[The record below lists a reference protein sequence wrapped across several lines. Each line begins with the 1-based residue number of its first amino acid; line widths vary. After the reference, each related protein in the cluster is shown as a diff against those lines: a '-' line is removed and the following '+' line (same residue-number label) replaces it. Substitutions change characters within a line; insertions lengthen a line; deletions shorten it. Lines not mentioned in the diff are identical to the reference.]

1 LVTVLRPLSTSELL
15 DRTFH
20 LYRNHFVLFVGI
32 AAMPQ
37 LGVLA
42 LRLAY
47 AERMIQTPF
56 FGRWGSVFAVWLV
69 TFIALE
75 IVHAATAMAVSN
87 LHLERNTSIGSAY
100 SAARGSLLRVLWI
113 AFAAFLLPILIAVPI
128 TLTIIGVLSLVMMDS
143 GVGDTATMVFSVL
156 MLLAIFVAPLRWWL
170 RWSLVVPIT
179 VLEGGGLRV
188 SMRRSKALT
197 HDRQGRVFLVYVL
210 IVALTWVGGAIC
222 QIPFYLTIG
231 RHAFQRSGLI
241 SQTAR
246 LLQVTGS
253 FLSASLV
260 GALLTI
266 ALTLIYYDERV
277 RREGFDMQLM
287 MAALEPAPEAPLT
300 SPA

>member
-1 LVTVLRPLSTSELL
+1 MVTVLRPLSTSELL

-32 AAMPQ
+32 AALPQ

-42 LRLAY
+42 VRLSY
-47 AERMIQTPF
+47 AERVIRTPF
-56 FGRWGSVFAVWLV
+56 LGRWGPVLVVWIIGFL
-69 TFIALE
+69 ALE
-75 IVHAATAMAVSN
+75 IAHAATAIAVSN

-100 SAARGSLLRVLWI
+100 STARGSLLRVLWI
-113 AFAAFLLPILIAVPI
+113 AFAAFLLPILIAIPI
-128 TLTIIGVLSLVMMDS
+128 MLTVVGVLSIVVAGS
-143 GVGDTATMVFSVL
+143 GSEDTVTIVFSVL
-156 MLLAIFVAPLRWWL
+156 MVVAIFVAPLRWWL

-197 HDRQGRVFLVYVL
+197 HDRRGRVFLVYVL
-210 IVALTWVGGAIC
+210 IVALTWVVGVIC
-222 QIPFYLTIG
+222 QVPFYLTMG
-231 RHAFQRSGLI
+231 SHAFSRPGLI
-241 SQTAR
+241 GQTAR
-246 LLQVTGS
+246 MLQAAGYFVSG
-253 FLSASLV
+253 SLV

-287 MAALEPAPEAPLT
+287 MAALEAAPETPVA

>member
-1 LVTVLRPLSTSELL
+1 
-15 DRTFH
+15 
-20 LYRNHFVLFVGI
+20 
-32 AAMPQ
+32 MPQ

-69 TFIALE
+69 TFMALE
-75 IVHAATAMAVSN
+75 IAHAATAMAVSN

>member
-32 AAMPQ
+32 AAIPQ

-47 AERMIQTPF
+47 AERVIQTPF
-56 FGRWGSVFAVWLV
+56 FGRWGPVVWLV
-69 TFIALE
+69 TFMALE
-75 IVHAATAMAVSN
+75 IAHAATAMAVSN
-87 LHLERNTSIGSAY
+87 LHLDRPASIGSAY

-113 AFAAFLLPILIAVPI
+113 AFTAFLLPVLIAVPI
-128 TLTIIGVLSLVMMDS
+128 TLTVIGILAIVVA
-143 GVGDTATMVFSVL
+143 GAGGGDTVSIVFTVL
-156 MLLAIFVAPLRWWL
+156 MLVSIFVAPLRWWL

-197 HDRQGRVFLVYVL
+197 HDRQGRVFLVYML
-210 IVALTWVGGAIC
+210 IVALTWVVGAIC

-231 RHAFQRSGLI
+231 SHAFRRPGLI

-246 LLQVTGS
+246 LLQATGS
-253 FLSASLV
+253 FVSASLV

-266 ALTLIYYDERV
+266 ALTLIYFDERV

-287 MAALEPAPEAPLT
+287 VSALEPSPEIPLT

>member
-32 AAMPQ
+32 AAIPQ

-47 AERMIQTPF
+47 AERVIQTPF
-56 FGRWGSVFAVWLV
+56 FGRWGPVVWLV
-69 TFIALE
+69 TFMALE
-75 IVHAATAMAVSN
+75 IAHAATAMAVSN
-87 LHLERNTSIGSAY
+87 LHLDRPASIGSAY

-113 AFAAFLLPILIAVPI
+113 AFTAFLLPVLIAVPI
-128 TLTIIGVLSLVMMDS
+128 TLTVIGILAIVVA
-143 GVGDTATMVFSVL
+143 GAGGGDTVSIVFTVL
-156 MLLAIFVAPLRWWL
+156 ILVSIFVAPLRWWL

-197 HDRQGRVFLVYVL
+197 HDRQGRVFLVYML
-210 IVALTWVGGAIC
+210 IVALTWVVGAIC

-231 RHAFQRSGLI
+231 SHAFRRPGLI

-246 LLQVTGS
+246 LLQATGS
-253 FLSASLV
+253 FVSASLV

-266 ALTLIYYDERV
+266 ALTLIYFDERV

-287 MAALEPAPEAPLT
+287 MSALEPSPEIPLT

>member
-1 LVTVLRPLSTSELL
+1 MVTVLRPLSTSELL

-75 IVHAATAMAVSN
+75 IAHAATAMAVSN

>member
-1 LVTVLRPLSTSELL
+1 MVTVLRPLSTSELL

-56 FGRWGSVFAVWLV
+56 FGRWGSVFGVWLV
-69 TFIALE
+69 SFMALE
-75 IVHAATAMAVSN
+75 IAHAATAMAVSN
-87 LHLERNTSIGSAY
+87 LHLDRPASIGSAY

-113 AFAAFLLPILIAVPI
+113 AFTAFLLPILIAVPI
-128 TLTIIGVLSLVMMDS
+128 TLTVIGILAIVVA
-143 GVGDTATMVFSVL
+143 GAGGGDTVSIVFTVL
-156 MLLAIFVAPLRWWL
+156 MLVSIFVAPLRWWL

-197 HDRQGRVFLVYVL
+197 HERQGRVFLVYML
-210 IVALTWVGGAIC
+210 IVALTWVVGAIC

-231 RHAFQRSGLI
+231 SHAFRRPGLI

-246 LLQVTGS
+246 LLQATGS
-253 FLSASLV
+253 FVSASLV

-287 MAALEPAPEAPLT
+287 MAALEPAPLT

>member
-32 AAMPQ
+32 AAIPQ

-42 LRLAY
+42 LRLSY
-47 AERMIQTPF
+47 AERLIRTPLL
-56 FGRWGSVFAVWLV
+56 GRWGPSLVVWIVAFL
-69 TFIALE
+69 ALE
-75 IVHAATAMAVSN
+75 IAHAATAMAVSN
-87 LHLERNTSIGSAY
+87 LHLERPSSIGSAY
-100 SAARGSLLRVLWI
+100 SAAKGSLLRVLWI
-113 AFAAFLLPILIAVPI
+113 AFIAFLLPILIAVPI
-128 TLTIIGVLSLVMMDS
+128 TLTVIGILSIIVIGS
-143 GVGDTATMVFSVL
+143 GSEDTVTIVFSVL
-156 MLLAIFVAPLRWWL
+156 MLVAILVAPLRWWL
-170 RWSLVVPIT
+170 RWSLVVPVT

-197 HDRQGRVFLVYVL
+197 HDRRGRVFLVYVL
-210 IVALTWVGGAIC
+210 IVALTWVVGIIC
-222 QIPFYLTIG
+222 QVPFYLTMG
-231 RHAFQRSGLI
+231 SHGFRRPGLI
-241 SQTAR
+241 GQTAR
-246 LLQVTGS
+246 LLQATGS
-253 FLSASLV
+253 FVSASLV

-287 MAALEPAPEAPLT
+287 MSALEPAPEVPLT

>member
-1 LVTVLRPLSTSELL
+1 
-15 DRTFH
+15 
-20 LYRNHFVLFVGI
+20 
-32 AAMPQ
+32 

-47 AERMIQTPF
+47 SERVIQTPF

-69 TFIALE
+69 SFMALE
-75 IVHAATAMAVSN
+75 IAHAATAMAVSN
-87 LHLERNTSIGSAY
+87 LHLDRPASIGSAY

-113 AFAAFLLPILIAVPI
+113 AFTAFLLPILIAVPI
-128 TLTIIGVLSLVMMDS
+128 TLTVIGILAIVVA
-143 GVGDTATMVFSVL
+143 GAGGGDTVSIVFTVL
-156 MLLAIFVAPLRWWL
+156 MLVSIFVAPLRWWL

-197 HDRQGRVFLVYVL
+197 HDRQGRVFLVYML
-210 IVALTWVGGAIC
+210 IVALTWVVGAIC

-231 RHAFQRSGLI
+231 SHAFRRPGLI

-246 LLQVTGS
+246 LLQATGS
-253 FLSASLV
+253 FVSASLV

-287 MAALEPAPEAPLT
+287 MAALEPAPLT

>member
-1 LVTVLRPLSTSELL
+1 MVTVLRPLSTSELL

-56 FGRWGSVFAVWLV
+56 FGRWGSVFGVWLV
-69 TFIALE
+69 SFMALE
-75 IVHAATAMAVSN
+75 IAHAATAMAVSN
-87 LHLERNTSIGSAY
+87 LHLDRPASIGSAY

-113 AFAAFLLPILIAVPI
+113 AFTAFLLPILIAVPI
-128 TLTIIGVLSLVMMDS
+128 TLTVIGILAIVAA
-143 GVGDTATMVFSVL
+143 GAGGGDTVSIVFTVL
-156 MLLAIFVAPLRWWL
+156 MLVSIFVAPLRWWL

-197 HDRQGRVFLVYVL
+197 HERQGRVFLVYML
-210 IVALTWVGGAIC
+210 IVALTWVVGAIC

-231 RHAFQRSGLI
+231 SHAFRRPGLI

-246 LLQVTGS
+246 LLQATGS
-253 FLSASLV
+253 FVSASLV

-287 MAALEPAPEAPLT
+287 MAALEPAPLT

>member
-1 LVTVLRPLSTSELL
+1 MVTVLRPLSTSELL

-32 AAMPQ
+32 AAIPQ

-42 LRLAY
+42 VRVGY
-47 AERMIQTPF
+47 AERVIRTPF
-56 FGRWGSVFAVWLV
+56 LGRWGPVLAVWIVGFL
-69 TFIALE
+69 ALE
-75 IVHAATAMAVSN
+75 IAHAATAIAVSN
-87 LHLERNTSIGSAY
+87 LHLERNIGIGSAY
-100 SAARGSLLRVLWI
+100 SAARESLRRVLWI
-113 AFAAFLLPILIAVPI
+113 ALVAFLLPILIAVPI
-128 TLTIIGVLSLVMMDS
+128 ILTVIGVLSLLVMDS
-143 GVGDTATMVFSVL
+143 GSGDTVTIVFSVL
-156 MLLAIFVAPLRWWL
+156 MLIAIFVAPLRWWL
-170 RWSLVVPIT
+170 RWALVIPIT

-210 IVALTWVGGAIC
+210 IVALTWIVGIIC
-222 QIPFYLTIG
+222 QIPFYLTVG
-231 RHAFQRSGLI
+231 SHLFRRPGLI
-241 SQTAR
+241 GQTAR
-246 LLQVTGS
+246 MLQAAGHFV
-253 FLSASLV
+253 SASLV

-287 MAALEPAPEAPLT
+287 MSAVEATPETPVT